1 MDEAAPT
8 VIVARRVNPGCDDEM
23 RDWHD
28 RLLEA
33 AVEAEGYVGSLV
45 QPPDEAHPDEWV
57 TIYRFARRADL
68 DRWLR
73 SDRRAELMGECDALV
88 SGPVREQRIAQPH
101 PGAVTAVMSK
111 RVATEN
117 LDEYRK
123 AQAEINHAMSLFPG
137 FIRAQVSEPV
147 PGVQEDHI
155 TVFSF
160 DTRAHLDDWLAS
172 PERAEHLDRLD
183 CLTDGSLVMNVVEGF
198 SGWFGVTSEKLAP
211 LWKQAVTV
219 LIALYP
225 TTLTLAY
232 IQSKVMPDVHWI
244 PAMFVSNVLGI
255 AILTWILMPIV
266 TKALAGWLEA

>member
-8 VIVARRVNPGCDDEM
+8 VIVARRVKPGCTDEM

-33 AVEAEGYVGSLV
+33 ATEASGYLGSLV

-57 TIYRFARRADL
+57 TIYRFAQQADL
-68 DRWLR
+68 DGWLR
-73 SDRRAELMGECDALV
+73 SDTRAELMKECDTLV
-88 SGPVREQRIAQPH
+88 EGAVREQRIAQPN
-101 PGAVTAVMSK
+101 PDAVTAVMSK
-111 RVATEN
+111 RVSVEN
-117 LDEYRK
+117 LDEYRR
-123 AQAEINHAMSLFPG
+123 AQAEINFAMSKFPG

-147 PGVQEDHI
+147 PGIQEDHI

-160 DTRAHLDDWLAS
+160 DTRARLDDWLAS
-172 PERAEHLDRLD
+172 DERTEHLKRLD
-183 CLTDGSLVMNVVEGF
+183 PLTDGGSVLNVVEGF

-219 LIALYP
+219 LMALYP

-232 IQSKVMPDVHWI
+232 VQSKVAPDLHWI

-255 AILTWILMPIV
+255 AILTWVLMPIV
-266 TKALAGWLEA
+266 TKALAGWLKA